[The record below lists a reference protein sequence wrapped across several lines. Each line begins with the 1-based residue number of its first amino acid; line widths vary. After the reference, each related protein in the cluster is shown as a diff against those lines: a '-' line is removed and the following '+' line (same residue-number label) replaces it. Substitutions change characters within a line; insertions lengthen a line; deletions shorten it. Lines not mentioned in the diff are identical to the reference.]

1 MSDKPVENVS
11 VSGKLAIT
19 CKYGENGYMVPAA
32 FYASEGDTDPLAL
45 SKFTVAAG
53 TDPSYNN
60 LCDLDRLLQTI
71 THAAASFEINRGKVP
86 WIVIGVKHGNACG
99 AAFNFDD
106 KVLAAKDTAEGDPL
120 ALFGGLV
127 ATNFPV
133 TEEVAEALIT
143 HGMPEGNRRI
153 LDGIVAPSVDEAA
166 MGLFK
171 RKGDK
176 CRLLV
181 NPALSNLG
189 KDSLDTAQR
198 VRYVRGG
205 LLAQPNY
212 TFVPDLKSPELTK
225 NVDASEAQENDMLL
239 AKAVCDTSNSNTIT
253 LVKNGKLIAN
263 GVGQQARVRGANLA
277 VNLAGYSDHDING
290 ASAASDSFFP
300 FPDGPAV
307 LADAGVKA
315 ILSTSGSIKDAEVS
329 AFLKERGI
337 AYYLI
342 PDKIARG
349 FYGH

>member
-1 MSDKPVENVS
+1 MPDKPAEKVS
-11 VSGKLAIT
+11 VSGELSIT

-32 FYASEGDTDPLAL
+32 FYASETSDPLAL

-60 LCDLDRLLQTI
+60 LCDLDRLLQSI
-71 THAAASFEINRGKVP
+71 THAAASFEINRGRVP
-86 WIVIGVKHGNACG
+86 WLVIGVKHGNACG
-99 AAFNFDD
+99 AAFNFHHQ
-106 KVLAAKDTAEGDPL
+106 VQAARDTAEGDPL

-181 NPALSNLG
+181 NPALENLG
-189 KDSLDTAQR
+189 KGSLDTASR

-212 TFVPDLKSPELTK
+212 TFIPDFKSPELSK
-225 NVDASEAQENDMLL
+225 NKDATEAQENDMLM
-239 AKAVCDTSNSNTIT
+239 AKAICDTSNSNTIT
-253 LVKNGKLIAN
+253 LVKDGKLMAN

-277 VNLAGYSDHDING
+277 VNLAGYSDHDLNG
-290 ASAASDSFFP
+290 ASASSDSFFP
-300 FPDGPAV
+300 FADGPEV

-315 ILSTSGSIKDAEVS
+315 IISTSGSIKDAEVS
-329 AFLKERGI
+329 EFLKARGI
-337 AYYLI
+337 AFYLI

-349 FYGH
+349 FFGH

>member
-32 FYASEGDTDPLAL
+32 FYASESDDPLAL

-71 THAAASFEINRGKVP
+71 THAAAGFEVNGGKVP
-86 WIVIGVKHGNACG
+86 SIVIGVKHGNACG
-99 AAFNFDD
+99 AAFSFDD
-106 KVLAAKDTAEGDPL
+106 KVQAARDTAEGDAL

-127 ATNFPV
+127 AMNFPV

-143 HGMPEGNRRI
+143 HGMPEGGRRI

-181 NPALSNLG
+181 NPALENLG
-189 KDSLDTAQR
+189 KDSLDTAKR

-212 TFVPDLKSPELTK
+212 TFIADLKSSELTK
-225 NVDASEAQENDMLL
+225 NVDATEAQENDMLF
-239 AKAVCDTSNSNTIT
+239 AKAICDTSNSNTIT
-253 LVKNGKLIAN
+253 IVKNGKLIAN

-277 VNLAGYSDHDING
+277 VNLAGYSDHNIEG

-300 FPDGPAV
+300 FVDGPAV

-315 ILSTSGSIKDAEVS
+315 IISTSGSVKDAEVS
-329 AFLKERGI
+329 EFLKAKGI

-349 FYGH
+349 FFGH